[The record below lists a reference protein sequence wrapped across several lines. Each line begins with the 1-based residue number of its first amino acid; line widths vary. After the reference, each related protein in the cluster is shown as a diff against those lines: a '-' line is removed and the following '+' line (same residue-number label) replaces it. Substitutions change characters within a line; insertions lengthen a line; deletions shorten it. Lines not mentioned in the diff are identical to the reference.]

1 MNIFKSKLVLIALLA
16 LTGCGRYVKAVAP
29 EMMAPAPVKNFT
41 VAPMTDGL
49 LFAFESSDED
59 VRGKALKS
67 LEGYN
72 LYRKELVTAE
82 TSIFKRDGYVLLTT
96 IQDKHL
102 LALDQLREQARVQ
115 GRNPSKV
122 VVPPQLRTFSFKDT
136 SLVNGKIYA
145 YRLVGFNQNGVE
157 AEVDR
162 MIRVEYA
169 GDASKVDTL
178 R

>member
-1 MNIFKSKLVLIALLA
+1 MNIAKSQIVLLALLS

-29 EMMAPAPVKNFT
+29 EMMAPGAVKNFT
-41 VAPMTDGL
+41 VAPMPNGL
-49 LFAFESSDED
+49 LFAFESSDAD

-72 LYRKELVTAE
+72 LYRKELLNEE

-102 LALDQLREQARVQ
+102 LALTQLREQARAQ
-115 GRNPSKV
+115 GKNPSKV
-122 VVPPQLRTFSFKDT
+122 AAPAHLRTFSFKDT
-136 SLVNGKIYA
+136 SLVEGKTYA

-162 MIRVEYA
+162 MVRVEYA